1 MCMYNIGNTTIEI
14 KGLIKINFSSRMEMF
29 RTYNGNINS
38 VYNIK
43 YVEKISRPTH
53 CKCIYLNRQ
62 FAVINKNNRIFFFYT
77 LEFQDYAVLVE
88 KKTGVYNLYLDKSFF
103 DNKIH
108 PYIFPSLLRLEKE
121 LIIQK
126 CLVFHSSYIAVN
138 GRSILFTAPSG
149 GGKSTQAE
157 LWKKYKNA
165 EIINGDK
172 SIIGKE
178 GEEWNVYGIPF
189 SGSSE
194 YCQNKTFTLKAI
206 VILDKGPINQLSQVG
221 IRGFS
226 NVFSQ
231 ITVNP
236 WDKEFCE
243 KAMNLVI
250 DVCNEVPVYYY
261 SCTKTKEAVDVLYK
275 EFIEKGILNGTV

>member
-1 MCMYNIGNTTIEI
+1 MYKIGPINIEINNLYSNQPVERLVIFQTNNIKPKVIYNVLYKNDIYLPNIKNSIYHSSEIIVSRSDTIMQYYHIYQKYPYALVEEHPYDFYNIF
-14 KGLIKINFSSRMEMF
+14 L
-29 RTYNGNINS
+29 
-38 VYNIK
+38 
-43 YVEKISRPTH
+43 
-53 CKCIYLNRQ
+53 CDD
-62 FAVINKNNRIFFFYT
+62 IFK
-77 LEFQDYAVLVE
+77 Q
-88 KKTGVYNLYLDKSFF
+88 
-103 DNKIH
+103 KIH
-108 PYIFPSLLRLEKE
+108 PYFLLELLHLERV
-121 LIIQK
+121 LIHK
-126 CLVFHSSYIAVN
+126 NNLVFHSSYIAVN
-138 GRSILFTAPSG
+138 GSSILFTAPSG

-178 GEEWNVYGIPF
+178 GEEWKVYGIPF

-194 YCQNKTFTLKAI
+194 YCQNKTFPLKAI

-226 NVFSQ
+226 NVFFQ

-250 DVCNEVPVYYY
+250 DVCNEVPIYYY

>member
-1 MCMYNIGNTTIEI
+1 MYQIGTLN
-14 KGLIKINFSSRMEMF
+14 IKIENLHNDQPLERLVSF
-29 RTYNGNINS
+29 RTDKVNHLQI
-38 VYNIK
+38 VYDVLYCDKLFRPQTEQIIYQTSDSFVTKENNKIRYFHVYQK
-43 YVEKISRPTH
+43 IPYAITEKISLTYY
-53 CKCIYLNRQ
+53 KIYLSN
-62 FAVINKNNRIFFFYT
+62 
-77 LEFQDYAVLVE
+77 DVLA
-88 KKTGVYNLYLDKSFF
+88 YNV
-103 DNKIH
+103 H
-108 PYIFPSLLRLEKE
+108 PYFFLDLLHLEVSLIKQNCFVL
-121 LIIQK
+121 
-126 CLVFHSSYIAVN
+126 HSSYLSIEDGA
-138 GRSILFTAPSG
+138 ILFTAPSG

-178 GEEWNVYGIPF
+178 GEEWKAYGIPF

-194 YCQNKTFTLKAI
+194 YCQNKTFPLKAI
-206 VILDKGPINQLSQVG
+206 VILDKGPINQFSQVG

-231 ITVNP
+231 ITINP

-250 DVCNEVPVYYY
+250 DVCNEVPIYYY
-261 SCTKTKEAVDVLYK
+261 SCTKTKEAVDILYQ

>member
-1 MCMYNIGNTTIEI
+1 MYKIGPINIEINNLYSNQPVERLVIFQTNDIKPKILYNVIYINNIYLPNIKNIIYHSSEIIVSSNDTIMQYYHIYQKCPYALVEEYPCDFYNIFLCDDI
-14 KGLIKINFSSRMEMF
+14 LM
-29 RTYNGNINS
+29 
-38 VYNIK
+38 
-43 YVEKISRPTH
+43 
-53 CKCIYLNRQ
+53 Q
-62 FAVINKNNRIFFFYT
+62 
-77 LEFQDYAVLVE
+77 
-88 KKTGVYNLYLDKSFF
+88 
-103 DNKIH
+103 KIH
-108 PYIFPSLLRLEKE
+108 PYFFLELLHLERV
-121 LIIQK
+121 LIHK
-126 CLVFHSSYIAVN
+126 NNFVFHSSYIAVN

-194 YCQNKTFTLKAI
+194 YCQNKTFPLKAI

-250 DVCNEVPVYYY
+250 DVCNEVPIYYY
-261 SCTKTKEAVDVLYK
+261 SCTKTKEAVDILYQ